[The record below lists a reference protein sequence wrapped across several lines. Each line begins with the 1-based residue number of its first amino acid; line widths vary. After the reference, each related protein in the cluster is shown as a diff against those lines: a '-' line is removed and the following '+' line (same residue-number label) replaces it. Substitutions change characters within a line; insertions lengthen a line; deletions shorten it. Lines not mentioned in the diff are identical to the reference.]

1 MLGGVVAVVV
11 HECKLLNAKVVN
23 ANCKVLKR

>member
-23 ANCKVLKR
+23 AKTLNDKC